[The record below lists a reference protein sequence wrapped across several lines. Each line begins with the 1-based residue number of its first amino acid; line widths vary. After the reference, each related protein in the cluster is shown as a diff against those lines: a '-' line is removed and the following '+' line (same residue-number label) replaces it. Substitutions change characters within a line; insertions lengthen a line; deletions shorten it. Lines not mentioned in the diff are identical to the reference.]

1 MGVILFSYDKTL
13 FFSRKAKLSL
23 QKSISESVSV
33 TLLYK
38 FIILFFSFEANKF
51 LA

>member
-1 MGVILFSYDKTL
+1 MGVILFFIRQDAL
-13 FFSRKAKLSL
+13 FSRKAKLSL